1 MVMEENFSDKI
12 STLQKNFYDLNNLF
26 ELSIIAT
33 QADSLED
40 LIDKV
45 ADFITQT
52 MNVEN
57 VRFFVNQN
65 NVYYMVTPVNVE
77 SRENFQ
83 FENDDEGFWEV
94 LNRNDFI
101 KVTTDIGQPIYKS
114 FWEKYSLNN
123 LKSSYFKLFQKDHI
137 PYFICSVGAKTSKQP
152 FNVEE
157 VSYLNKI
164 FTYIE
169 PILIKYIKRR
179 DQENNLTKLQKSLHN
194 ISILYNISQA
204 VNFIDDL
211 KRLLRV
217 ILSKALETVEA
228 EKGSLML
235 YSFTENIL
243 QTKVVYGLADKNLE
257 TEINNGLVECNKI
270 KVGEGIAGMVF
281 VEKKSII
288 SNLGKND
295 PRFLSVG
302 EDLNVSSLLCVP
314 LISKGEPIGVINIT
328 NKKHGKL
335 FNKADLEFIEALAN
349 QAAIAIDNAKLY
361 ELATKDGLTK
371 LYIYRHFYT
380 LLETELKRSA
390 RYNHEMTLLMMD
402 IDNFKPINDTY
413 GHPVGDQVL
422 REIANC
428 ISQTVRKIDIA
439 SRYGGEEFTVILPE
453 TNAKDARII
462 AERLRKNISDI
473 RVRTKEGVEIS
484 PTISIGMSEYPSSA
498 MDEQT
503 LIELADVALY
513 NAKNNGKNC
522 ICEYSPNGCV
532 LIKSEDK
539 EDKENAPVE

>member
-1 MVMEENFSDKI
+1 MEDNFSEKI
-12 STLQKNFYDLNNLF
+12 TTLQKNFYDLNNLF

-45 ADFITQT
+45 TDFIIQT
-52 MNVEN
+52 LNIEN
-57 VRFFVNQN
+57 IRFFINSD
-65 NVYYMVTPVNVE
+65 NVYYMVTNPRNQNK
-77 SRENFQ
+77 ENFQ

-94 LNRNDFI
+94 LNRNEFI
-101 KVTTDIGQPIYKS
+101 KVTTDTGQPIYKS
-114 FWEKYSLNN
+114 FWEKYN
-123 LKSSYFKLFQKDHI
+123 LHNLSSSYFKLFQKDSV
-137 PYFICSVGAKTSKQP
+137 PYFICSLGLKKSGEP
-152 FNVEE
+152 FSDEDIA
-157 VSYLNKI
+157 YLNKV
-164 FTYIE
+164 FNYIE

-179 DQENNLTKLQKSLHN
+179 DQENDLKKLQKSLHN

-217 ILSKALETVEA
+217 ILSKALDTIEA

-235 YSFTENIL
+235 YNFTENVL

-270 KVGEGIAGMVF
+270 KVGEGIAGTVF

-295 PRFLSVG
+295 PRFLNVG

-314 LISKGEPIGVINIT
+314 LIAKGEPIGVINIT
-328 NKKHGKL
+328 NKQNGKL
-335 FNKADLEFIEALAN
+335 FNKQDLEFIEALAN

-402 IDNFKPINDTY
+402 IDNFKSINDTY

-428 ISQTVRKIDIA
+428 ITQTIRKIDIA

-453 TNAKDARII
+453 TNTKDARII
-462 AERLRKNISDI
+462 AERLRKNISELK
-473 RVRTKEGVEIS
+473 VRTKEDVIIS
-484 PTISIGMSEYPSSA
+484 PTISIGMSEYPSCA
-498 MDEQT
+498 LDEQT

-522 ICEYSPNGCV
+522 VCEYSPNGCTLV
-532 LIKSEDK
+532 SHGHDIKL
-539 EDKENAPVE
+539 

>member
-1 MVMEENFSDKI
+1 MENLSDKI
-12 STLQKNFYDLNNLF
+12 TTLQKNFYDLNSLF

-33 QADSLED
+33 QADSIED
-40 LIDKV
+40 LIEKV
-45 ADFITQT
+45 TDFITQGL
-52 MNVEN
+52 NISD
-57 VRFFVNQN
+57 VRFFINHER
-65 NVYYMVTPVNVE
+65 VYYMVANSNNDTQE
-77 SRENFQ
+77 YFQ

-94 LNRNDFI
+94 LNKNEFI
-101 KVTTDIGQPIYKS
+101 KVADTSGKPIYRS
-114 FWEKYSLNN
+114 FWEKYDLENLN
-123 LKSSYFKLFQKDHI
+123 SCYFKLFQKDNI
-137 PYFICSVGAKTSKQP
+137 PYFICSLGSKDG
-152 FNVEE
+152 NTEYSYE
-157 VSYLNKI
+157 DLRYLNKI
-164 FTYIE
+164 FNYVG

-179 DQENNLTKLQKSLHN
+179 DQENDLKRLQKSLHN

-217 ILSKALETVEA
+217 ILNKALETIDA

-235 YSFTENIL
+235 YNFAENVL

-257 TEINNGLVECNKI
+257 TEINNGLVECSKI
-270 KVGEGIAGMVF
+270 KVGEGIAGTVF

-288 SNLGKND
+288 SNLGQND
-295 PRFLSVG
+295 PRFIDNG
-302 EDLNVSSLLCVP
+302 HELNVNSLLCVP

-328 NKKHGKL
+328 NKLNGKL
-335 FNKADLEFIEALAN
+335 FNKQDLEFIEALAN

-380 LLETELKRSA
+380 LLENEIKRSS

-402 IDNFKPINDTY
+402 IDNFKQVNDTY

-428 ISQTVRKIDIA
+428 IQQTVRKIDIA

-453 TNAKDARII
+453 TNIKDAQII
-462 AERLRKNISDI
+462 AERIRKNISKIKINVKDDI
-473 RVRTKEGVEIS
+473 CIC
-484 PTISIGMSEYPSSA
+484 PTVSIGMSEYPSCA
-498 MDEQT
+498 LDEQT

-522 ICEYSPNGCV
+522 VCEYSPNNGCT
-532 LIKSEDK
+532 LLPKSED
-539 EDKENAPVE
+539 